1 MVFTSRG
8 FGPGSAGFLLM
19 NAITVT
25 VILLSVLAFIV
36 LLVFEVYRSVKV
48 RVVHA
53 AWEDCPVTQIVRHMR
68 ASGRGGTL
76 AHVAGTNLPS
86 HSCGVLVSQFAAVH
100 DVARALEEEAV
111 EAALRQ
117 RSSGRRP
124 TRSGQGRLPG
134 CDGRVVVCGL
144 VCTRMCVW
152 TRMFA
157 CVCVWACVW
166 TRV

>member
-53 AWEDCPVTQIVRHMR
+53 AWRLIVRHMR
-68 ASGRGGTL
+68 ASVGGGL
-76 AHVAGTNLPS
+76 FAHVAGANLSS